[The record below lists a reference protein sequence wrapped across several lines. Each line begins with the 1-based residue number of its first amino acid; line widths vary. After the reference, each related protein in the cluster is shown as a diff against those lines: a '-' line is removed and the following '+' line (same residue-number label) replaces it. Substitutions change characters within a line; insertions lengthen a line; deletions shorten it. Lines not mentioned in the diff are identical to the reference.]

1 MMVALTRIIPG
12 EVKRNR
18 LFILNLEQI
27 ALVWIE
33 CVVREREK
41 KNGVRKIVLTFREIK
56 GPGET

>member
-1 MMVALTRIIPG
+1 MMVALTRIIAG

-27 ALVWIE
+27 TLVWIE
-33 CVVREREK
+33 CVVREKER

>member
-1 MMVALTRIIPG
+1 MVALTRIIPG

>member
-1 MMVALTRIIPG
+1 MMVALTRIIAG

>member
-1 MMVALTRIIPG
+1 MDESKQKRCKMMVALTRIIAG
-12 EVKRNR
+12 EVKRKR

-41 KNGVRKIVLTFREIK
+41 KWSEEDCVDI
-56 GPGET
+56 

>member
-1 MMVALTRIIPG
+1 MVALTRIIAG

>member
-1 MMVALTRIIPG
+1 MVALTRIIAG

-27 ALVWIE
+27 TLVWIE
-33 CVVREREK
+33 CVVREKER